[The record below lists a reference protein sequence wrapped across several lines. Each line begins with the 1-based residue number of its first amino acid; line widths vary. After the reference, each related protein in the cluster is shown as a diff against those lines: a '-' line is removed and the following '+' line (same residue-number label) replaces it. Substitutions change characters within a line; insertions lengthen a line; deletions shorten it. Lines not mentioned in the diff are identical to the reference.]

1 MKNVKEI
8 SLAAKQWHI
17 KGTEQLNDMN
27 STITF
32 INEKFV
38 GRDKGEIKSLRK
50 ESSYLTKRLEEIGAG
65 LDRQEQCSRLN
76 YLLIHGVDE
85 MDGENAMN
93 YL

>member
-1 MKNVKEI
+1 
-8 SLAAKQWHI
+8 
-17 KGTEQLNDMN
+17 MN